1 MKAAL
6 LENWQKM
13 EVKDISKP
21 EIEEGEALI
30 KMKYAGVC
38 GSDITVYTG
47 SHPTATVP
55 IVIGHEILGTIEEIK
70 GNSDFK
76 IGDRVTVE
84 PLISCGECDACKGG
98 YGHVC
103 RSLKLLGIHEN
114 GGYAEYVKVSNK
126 KLVKVPEQLSDEL
139 AALSEPFAVGYHV
152 CTRSGIKKGETA
164 LVIGGG
170 PIGIV
175 VALSAQ
181 FFGAKVVISEVNEKR
196 LTVAKS
202 LGIDTINP
210 SKSDVKEKICELTS
224 GVGADVVYEASGSK
238 AGILTTTDV
247 VKIRGVIVP
256 MSLSG
261 KTVEFCLGKVSF
273 KELSVKGSRVY
284 TFEHFKKGVAML
296 GEIAKKTDLT
306 PLISNILPLKE
317 SEKAIKMMLSGEN
330 AGKILIKCN

>member
-1 MKAAL
+1 M
-6 LENWQKM
+6 
-13 EVKDISKP
+13 
-21 EIEEGEALI
+21 
-30 KMKYAGVC
+30 
-38 GSDITVYTG
+38 
-47 SHPTATVP
+47 P

-70 GNSDFK
+70 GDFDFK

-126 KLVKVPEQLSDEL
+126 KLVKVPEQLPDEL

-152 CTRSGIKKGETA
+152 CTRSGIKKGDTA

-224 GVGADVVYEASGSK
+224 GVGADIVYEASGSK

-273 KELSVKGSRVY
+273 KELSVIGSRVY

>member
-21 EIEEGEALI
+21 DIEDGEALI
-30 KMKYAGVC
+30 KIKYAGVC
-38 GSDITVYTG
+38 GSDITVYAG
-47 SHPTATVP
+47 SYPTATVP

-98 YGHVC
+98 CGHVC

-114 GGYAEYVKVSNK
+114 GGYAEYVKVNNK

-170 PIGIV
+170 W
-175 VALSAQ
+175 LS
-181 FFGAKVVISEVNEKR
+181 R
-196 LTVAKS
+196 
-202 LGIDTINP
+202 
-210 SKSDVKEKICELTS
+210 
-224 GVGADVVYEASGSK
+224 
-238 AGILTTTDV
+238 
-247 VKIRGVIVP
+247 
-256 MSLSG
+256 
-261 KTVEFCLGKVSF
+261 
-273 KELSVKGSRVY
+273 
-284 TFEHFKKGVAML
+284 
-296 GEIAKKTDLT
+296 
-306 PLISNILPLKE
+306 
-317 SEKAIKMMLSGEN
+317 
-330 AGKILIKCN
+330 

>member
-13 EVKDISKP
+13 DVKDISKP

-261 KTVEFCLGKVSF
+261 KPVEFCLGKVSF
-273 KELSVKGSRVY
+273 KELSVIGSRVY